1 MTDELAARLLKAHI
15 EKIRARAPGPAL
27 TSASTPTTDRVTYDQ
42 NLNRVQTGSALP
54 NPTKETAMM
63 TKYST
68 TAATGNVY
76 MPCEPCGGKK
86 DSPTCNFCFGRGKV
100 MVHGSALPN
109 PTKETAMMTKYSTT
123 AATGNVYMPCE
134 PCGGKKDS
142 PTCNFC
148 FGRGKVM
155 VHESGDI
162 VCRFGV
168 TVQSS
173 IPGREKERHRGV
185 VSMAETAMGFA
196 LQFCNG
202 EVLCIPAAQVLS
214 ILFVP
219 NRHEEEC

>member
-1 MTDELAARLLKAHI
+1 
-15 EKIRARAPGPAL
+15 
-27 TSASTPTTDRVTYDQ
+27 
-42 NLNRVQTGSALP
+42 
-54 NPTKETAMM
+54 
-63 TKYST
+63 
-68 TAATGNVY
+68 
-76 MPCEPCGGKK
+76 
-86 DSPTCNFCFGRGKV
+86 
-100 MVHGSALPN
+100 
-109 PTKETAMMTKYSTT
+109 MMTKYSTT